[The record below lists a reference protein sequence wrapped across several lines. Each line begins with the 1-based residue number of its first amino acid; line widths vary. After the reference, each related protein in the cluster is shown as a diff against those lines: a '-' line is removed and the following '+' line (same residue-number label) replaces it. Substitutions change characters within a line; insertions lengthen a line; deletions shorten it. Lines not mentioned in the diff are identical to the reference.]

1 MTKSHAAGNCQ
12 PSPQSRHGA
21 RLAPRL
27 RPDCHVEYCSKNA
40 HGGGD
45 PMAEASVLAAPG
57 AHVADKSNKAVL
69 AAAIGNLLEWYDF
82 GVYAY
87 LAGLIATKF
96 FPNSD
101 PTASLLAAF
110 PAYGV
115 GFLARPLGGIV
126 IGRLRGNQR
135 RQTGLGL
142 TIFPMGVR
150 PG

>member
-40 HGGGD
+40 WRGD
-45 PMAEASVLAAPG
+45 RIAEASLLAAPG
-57 AHVADKSNKAVL
+57 ALADNSRKAIW
-69 AAAIGNLLEWYDF
+69 AAAIGTLLEWYDF

-101 PTASLLAAF
+101 PTASLLARF
-110 PAYGV
+110 PG
-115 GFLARPLGGIV
+115 
-126 IGRLRGNQR
+126 
-135 RQTGLGL
+135 
-142 TIFPMGVR
+142 
-150 PG
+150 

>member
-1 MTKSHAAGNCQ
+1 ITESHDQEPCRGELSAITAE
-12 PSPQSRHGA
+12 PSWR
-21 RLAPRL
+21 APCPSTSPGLSCGILQQKCTWR
-27 RPDCHVEYCSKNA
+27 
-40 HGGGD
+40 GD

-101 PTASLLAAF
+101 PTASLLAAVAACSAVSSRSRP
-110 PAYGV
+110 PAARCS
-115 GFLARPLGGIV
+115 ARPL
-126 IGRLRGNQR
+126 
-135 RQTGLGL
+135 
-142 TIFPMGVR
+142 P
-150 PG
+150 PS